1 MSIVLSLLTLVPKEL
16 VCCILDYDSRF
27 SVRAGKI
34 REISR
39 LSFLDTRMKM
49 LGRMMK
55 ERKLNLAW
63 FDMEDW
69 NDFRP
74 QFVCMIN
81 RYDKYVLCIFEAE
94 YYREDTGETVFEMTR
109 ELMLLRG
116 VRQIESVCEY

>member
-1 MSIVLSLLTLVPKEL
+1 MSITLSLLSLFPKEV
-16 VCCILDYDSRF
+16 VCCILEYDSRF

-55 ERKLNLAW
+55 ERKLNLGW

-74 QFVCMIN
+74 QFVIMIN
-81 RYDKYVLCIFEAE
+81 RCDKYVLRIWDAE
-94 YYREDTGETVFEMTR
+94 YVNEETGETFFEITR
-109 ELMLLRG
+109 ELMILRG
-116 VRQIESVCEY
+116 VRQIEYVCEY

>member
-1 MSIVLSLLTLVPKEL
+1 MSIVLSLLKFVPKEL

-39 LSFLDTRMKM
+39 LSFLDTRIKM

-55 ERKLNLAW
+55 ERKLNLSW

-74 QFVCMIN
+74 QFVMMIN
-81 RYDKYVLCIFEAE
+81 RYDKYVLRIWDAE
-94 YYREDTGETVFEMTR
+94 YVNEEIGETVFEMTR
-109 ELMLLRG
+109 ELMILRG

>member
-27 SVRAGKI
+27 LVRAGKI

-39 LSFLDTRMKM
+39 LSFLDTRIKM

-74 QFVCMIN
+74 QFVMMIN
-81 RYDKYVLCIFEAE
+81 RYDKYVLRIWDAE
-94 YYREDTGETVFEMTR
+94 YVNEETGETVFEMTR
-109 ELMLLRG
+109 ELMILRG